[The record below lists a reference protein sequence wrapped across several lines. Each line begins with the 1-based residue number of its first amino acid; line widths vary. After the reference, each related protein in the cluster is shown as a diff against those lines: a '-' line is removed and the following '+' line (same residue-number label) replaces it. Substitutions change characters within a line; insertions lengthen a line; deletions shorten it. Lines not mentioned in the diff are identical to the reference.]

1 MDTIFIVANSDT
13 IAKDII
19 ESFKIIAD
27 VYFEIS
33 TQPSF
38 AFDQI
43 RDKKPQLIFLG
54 DDLSMEDM
62 SELQKQ
68 VRNDS
73 LIKHIPLVFVCR
85 DWDAHK
91 MDWMLKGKLID
102 DWLSLNKTISERM
115 FKLDQHLSISRQ
127 RQEMHKLRM
136 DYDYV
141 SAELVYFVRSEENEK
156 RKLDKDQLLILIDIM
171 HYLRTY
177 LTGIKG
183 GASILASTESKQDQ
197 KMEALQLIL
206 NNAKKM
212 EDYLNQQDLTVSNEN
227 KKKPSIKILKLK
239 QIFEAIVPK
248 ISLSAQ
254 KKNIHLKFEKP
265 EQNSSVLLHHAGIM
279 PAIRSALESFINS
292 SMPGS
297 SVEIGLE
304 PLFSANLVRVYA
316 KNLSNRVDR
325 LLFQHLLDEG
335 YEWLNALND
344 AESKFELFSDS
355 LFTGIQFYLPRLD

>member
-1 MDTIFIVANSDT
+1 MDTIFIVANSET
-13 IAKDII
+13 IVNDVVD
-19 ESFKIIAD
+19 SFKIIAD
-27 VYFEIS
+27 VYFESS
-33 TQPSF
+33 TQPSY

-43 RDKKPQLIFLG
+43 RDKKPQLLFLG

-68 VRNDS
+68 VKNDS
-73 LIKHIPLVFVCR
+73 LIKHIPLIFVCR

-102 DWLSLNKTISERM
+102 DWLSLNKTISERL
-115 FKLDQHLSISRQ
+115 FKLEQHLTISHL

-141 SAELVYFVRSEENEK
+141 SSELVYFVRNEEKEK
-156 RKLDKDQLLILIDIM
+156 RKLDKDQLLVLIDIM

-183 GASILASTESKQDQ
+183 GASILASSESNEEQ
-197 KMEALQLIL
+197 KMEALQLIQK
-206 NNAKKM
+206 NAKKM
-212 EDYLNQQDLTVSNEN
+212 DDYLNEQDLTVSNEN
-227 KKKPSIKILKLK
+227 KKKPLIKIIKLK
-239 QIFEAIVPK
+239 QILEAIVPK

-254 KKNIHLKFEKP
+254 KKNIHLKFEKSD
-265 EQNSSVLLHHAGIM
+265 QNSSVLLHHAGIM
-279 PAIRSALESFINS
+279 PAIRSALESFVNAS
-292 SMPGS
+292 FPGS

-325 LLFQHLLDEG
+325 VLFQHLLDEG

-344 AESKFELFSDS
+344 AESKFELYSDS